1 MAINWPVQKL
11 SNRANASFRSTNLFT
26 DFFVTI
32 CPFQLADAI
41 PPTAVDDKK
50 GRLDPAAKLVCIVVT
65 HNKLT
70 RPTVPSNGAPSNYAK
85 RTPERWTNVRT
96 PSEIY
101 EC

>member
-1 MAINWPVQKL
+1 MAINWPIQKL

-50 GRLDPAAKLVCIVVT
+50 GRLGSRGKACMHRRNTQQTHSAYGSFKRRSIKLRQ
-65 HNKLT
+65 KDT
-70 RPTVPSNGAPSNYAK
+70 REVDECTYPK
-85 RTPERWTNVRT
+85 RN
-96 PSEIY
+96 I
-101 EC
+101 